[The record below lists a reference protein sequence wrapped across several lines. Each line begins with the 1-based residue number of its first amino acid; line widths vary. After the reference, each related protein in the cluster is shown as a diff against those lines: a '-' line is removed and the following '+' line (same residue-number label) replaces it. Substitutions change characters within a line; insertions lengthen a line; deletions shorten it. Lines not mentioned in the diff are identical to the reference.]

1 MDLAPA
7 DAGKHAP
14 PANAAP
20 ATQASAASSTAA
32 PPAAP
37 TVRAGDRFIALE
49 PDTGQ
54 RYLLVADG
62 KGTRKEKGL
71 GVFDPDRLVGKP
83 YGVPLAVGAKQVVLL
98 GPTVADLAA
107 TVARKAQ
114 VILPKDAS
122 RILFELGIGAGHR
135 VLESGI
141 GSAGLTIPLLWAVGP
156 TGKVVVQELRGEFAE
171 WGLDNV
177 KRAGL
182 AAALEIHL
190 GDLVLGVNPAIRGPF
205 DAVVLDQP
213 EPWKALPNLVPLL
226 APGATVAAYTPQV
239 SQMEET
245 SRTLARLGFA
255 AIRQMELIERSWEVK
270 ERGSRP
276 SFEGLGHTGFLVF
289 GRWLGF
295 PVPVQAP
302 LGSHSKPPT

>member
-1 MDLAPA
+1 MSLTPA
-7 DAGKHAP
+7 DAGKHAS
-14 PANAAP
+14 P
-20 ATQASAASSTAA
+20 ATM
-32 PPAAP
+32 PAVP
-37 TVRAGDRFIALE
+37 TVHAGDCFIALE

-83 YGVPLAVGAKQVVLL
+83 YGVQLAAGAKSVVLL
-98 GPTVADLAA
+98 RPTLADLAA

-122 RILFELGIGAGHR
+122 RILFELGVGAGHR

-156 TGKVVVQELRGEFAE
+156 SGKVVVQELRGEFAE
-171 WGLDNV
+171 WGADNV

-182 AAALEIHL
+182 AAGLEIHL
-190 GDLVLGVNPAIRGPF
+190 GDLVLGVNPAIQGPF

-226 APGATVAAYTPQV
+226 APGAMVACYTPQV

-245 SRTLARLGFA
+245 SRTLTRLGFA
-255 AIRQMELIERSWEVK
+255 AVRQMELIERAWEVK

-295 PVPVQAP
+295 PVPVQASA
-302 LGSHSKPPT
+302 GSHSRPPS